1 MLPLLAGSCT
11 QFARFEARPLDVEV
25 SATRLTDRRLGGQ
38 TWTLPS
44 LTAEALKHHPEI
56 AVARAKYDIA
66 VAAVRTAGERPNPS
80 ATLSP
85 QIVTPW
91 TKWIAGTY
99 GIDFDWTFETAG
111 KRSARQLAAHAQ
123 VRAAAAKVIDT
134 IWKVR
139 SAVRKAFLEVY
150 AAGQRTQLLN
160 EAIAQQGELLA
171 ALDERV
177 KAGSESRTATT
188 QARLLQAQL
197 RLQAAESAKLAAIA
211 RAALAESL
219 GMGLPG
225 IHDAGFSF
233 AAFESS
239 NYSAP
244 GKQKALTRR
253 ADVLAALAEYAAA
266 EATLRLEIAK
276 QYPDLHLNPGYSFDA
291 GEHKWTVGI
300 GFTLPVLNHNQ
311 GAIGEAEAKR
321 KEAAALLDA
330 VQAKVLAEYDRAA
343 ASLAAARTKLATTD
357 ALLEEQAQQVASEE
371 RLIQAGS
378 GDRAALLSAMVERAT
393 TRVARIDARA
403 EIQAAITELE
413 AATQTHPP

>member
-1 MLPLLAGSCT
+1 MLPLLASSCT

-38 TWTLPS
+38 TWTLQS
-44 LTAEALKHHPEI
+44 LTEEALKHHPEI

-66 VAAVRTAGERPNPS
+66 VAAVRSAGERPNPT

-188 QARLLQAQL
+188 QARLLQAQM

-219 GMGLPG
+219 GMGLQG
-225 IHDAGFSF
+225 IRDADFSF

-239 NYSAP
+239 RYSAP

-253 ADVLAALAEYAAA
+253 ADVLTALVTA
-266 EATLRLEIAK
+266 LGL
-276 QYPDLHLNPGYSFDA
+276 
-291 GEHKWTVGI
+291 
-300 GFTLPVLNHNQ
+300 LPL
-311 GAIGEAEAKR
+311 AIGSGEAGREIEGPMAIVILGGLVSST
-321 KEAAALLDA
+321 LLNLL
-330 VQAKVLAEYDRAA
+330 VLPSLAWKFGRFSSPAPRSFPPA
-343 ASLAAARTKLATTD
+343 ASAAGPSD
-357 ALLEEQAQQVASEE
+357 S
-371 RLIQAGS
+371 
-378 GDRAALLSAMVERAT
+378 
-393 TRVARIDARA
+393 
-403 EIQAAITELE
+403 
-413 AATQTHPP
+413 P